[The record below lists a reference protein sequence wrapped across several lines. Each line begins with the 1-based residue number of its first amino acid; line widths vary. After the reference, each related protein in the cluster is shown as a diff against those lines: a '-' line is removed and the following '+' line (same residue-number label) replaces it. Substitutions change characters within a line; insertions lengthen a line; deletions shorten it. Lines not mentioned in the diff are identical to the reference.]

1 MPGMDSSPDLTA
13 RLMRNNE
20 RHAAEFSDG
29 ELTPAPRLQ
38 AAIVTC
44 MDARID
50 PARILGLEP
59 GDAHVIRNA
68 GGVVTDDVIRS
79 LSISQHELGT
89 REILVIQHTRCGLL
103 GLDDEE
109 LARRLE
115 QASGSRPAWSA
126 GGFSDLEASVGA
138 GVGRL
143 RDSPFLAQRGA
154 VRGFVYEVE
163 SGRVREV
170 S

>member
-1 MPGMDSSPDLTA
+1 MESSSDVTA
-13 RLMRNNE
+13 QLMRNNE
-20 RHAAEFSDG
+20 RYAAAFSGG
-29 ELTPAPRLQ
+29 ELAPAPRLKT
-38 AAIVTC
+38 AIVTC

-59 GDAHVIRNA
+59 GDTHVIRNA

-79 LSISQHELGT
+79 LAISQHELGT

-103 GLDDEE
+103 GLDDEA
-109 LARRLE
+109 LARQLE
-115 QASGSRPAWSA
+115 QAAGSRPPWPA
-126 GGFSDLEASVGA
+126 GGFSDLEASVREGT
-138 GVGRL
+138 GRL
-143 RDSPFLAQRGA
+143 RDSPFLVERDR